1 MNDGHAQYDIVLLG
15 VDQILPTEESDPDL
29 VEALLTEISVTGIW
43 THPVLVDDKSFAVM
57 DGHHRVA
64 VAKRL
69 GLRTVP
75 AVLLSYDDSRVRL
88 ESWRDNEVFTPEEV
102 RERALSGRLLPSK
115 STRHIIEP
123 WPPQTRVQLAHLYKE
138 TERGA
143 VVDAALPPNSRIAT
157 LIPFYHRLGAAIGL
171 LTGAAVRVGTETA
184 ETQAPHPA
192 LRQLLQSDPAMAA
205 LLPAASAR
213 IALGASDHAPFF
225 IKRSGVV
232 MLPPVL
238 LGDSAALAAAARW
251 ALEAWFLLSV
261 QPTTT
266 PSITAALSAALR
278 HGAALV
284 AQLSPDQRELVT
296 DHVPDFVA
304 AAMAEGEAFQMAP
317 NLLQWQAS
325 RIEGLGGQGG
335 VAEPFDCGELS
346 LPIERFLVAGGDSRL
361 IVDQSTGM
369 NRYGTT
375 PRPRPEAVQ
384 FSSSTA
390 SSISDYGF
398 MLCDMLRRDLMAA
411 ALRDGI
417 AIEDLR
423 GRTVDAL
430 GAELTALLGLR
441 PSDAD
446 VVLAPSG
453 TDTELLAVLFAL
465 AADDRPL
472 SNILIAPEESGRGV
486 ATAAAGCFFDDV
498 SASGAAIQKGEA
510 AWPSREIEVIQV
522 AIRGTGGRMRPHA
535 EIDAEL
541 SEIAR
546 RALAD
551 GRRLLLHM
559 LASSKTGLSAPSVEV
574 AGEIE
579 RLAPDRVDVVV
590 DACQMR
596 NPLAEIGGWVRRKWM
611 VQTSG
616 SKFFTGPPFSGA
628 LVAPRLLRMR
638 AKQVRHLLAAAPAV
652 ARPEDWNGWWRD
664 SLDRS
669 PLSSAAG
676 FAHLFRALPAI
687 AEAHLLSAL
696 PPELCRYAFARFR
709 EAVKARL
716 AVSPNL
722 VAIDELDEVVDET
735 PGEAAS
741 DLSTHSIVCF
751 AIVRP
756 DDDGGGQKLNPEEC
770 QRLFELLNLD
780 MSEKLGPLSPADKV
794 RAAQC
799 AHIGQPVSLRT
810 GEDEGTLAVLR
821 LVVGA
826 RFFTIVGHAGPG
838 AIEAA
843 LDSEISDVFR
853 AIEKIELLATRWRD
867 LDQTAS
873 GSM

>member
-1 MNDGHAQYDIVLLG
+1 MIDGYSQYDIVLLG

-29 VEALLTEISVTGIW
+29 VEELLTEISVTGIW
-43 THPVLVDDKSFAVM
+43 THPVLVDDKTFAVM

-69 GLRTVP
+69 NLRIVP
-75 AVLLSYDDSRVRL
+75 SVLLSYDDSRVRL

-102 RERALSGRLLPSK
+102 RERAISGHLLPSK
-115 STRHIIEP
+115 STRHIVEP

-143 VVDAALPPNSRIAT
+143 VVDAALPPNSRIAA
-157 LIPFYHRLGAAIGL
+157 LIPFYHRLAAAIGL
-171 LTGAAVRVGTETA
+171 HTGAAVRVGTETA

-205 LLPAASAR
+205 LLPAASTR

-225 IKRSGVV
+225 IKRSGVL

-238 LGDSAALAAAARW
+238 LGDSAALAAVARW
-251 ALEAWFLLSV
+251 ALETSFLLSV
-261 QPTTT
+261 NPIST
-266 PSITAALSAALR
+266 SSMYAALGAALR
-278 HGAALV
+278 HGAALI
-284 AQLSPDQRELVT
+284 AQLSPNQRELVT

-304 AAMAEGEAFQMAP
+304 AALVEGEEFQMAP

-325 RIEGLGGQGG
+325 RVESLGDLGE
-335 VAEPFDCGELS
+335 VAELVDFGELS
-346 LPIERFLVAGGDSRL
+346 LPVERLLVSGGDSRL
-361 IVDQSTGM
+361 IVDESTGM

-375 PRPRPEAVQ
+375 PRPRPEAVH

-398 MLCDMLRRDLMAA
+398 MLCDMLRRDLVGA

-430 GAELTALLGLR
+430 GAELIGLLGLQS
-441 PSDAD
+441 SDAD

-465 AADDRPL
+465 AAEDRPL
-472 SNILIAPEESGRGV
+472 TNILIAPEESGHGV
-486 ATAAAGCFFDDV
+486 ATAAAGCFFDDL
-498 SASGAAIQKGEA
+498 SASGTPIRKGEA
-510 AWPSREIEVIQV
+510 AWPGRDIEVIEV
-522 AIRGTGGRMRPHA
+522 AIRGNGGRTRPHA
-535 EIDAEL
+535 EIHAEL
-541 SEIAR
+541 SEISQH
-546 RALAD
+546 ALAN

-559 LASSKTGLSAPSVEV
+559 LASSKTGLSAPSVESI
-574 AGEIE
+574 GEIE
-579 RLAPDRVDVVV
+579 RMAPDRVDVVV

-596 NPLAEIGGWVRRKWM
+596 NPLEEIGGWVLRKWM
-611 VQTSG
+611 VQISG

-628 LVAPRLLRMR
+628 LVAPKLLRMR
-638 AKQVRHLLAAAPAV
+638 AKEVRQLLAAAPAI
-652 ARPEDWNGWWRD
+652 ALPEDWNAWWRE

-669 PLSSAAG
+669 PVASAVS

-687 AEAHLLSAL
+687 AEAHLLRAL
-696 PPELCRYAFARFR
+696 PQELCRYAFDRFQ

-722 VAIDELDEVVDET
+722 VTIDELDEVKEGTSDGV
-735 PGEAAS
+735 AS
-741 DLSTHSIVCF
+741 DLSTQSIVCF
-751 AIVRP
+751 AIARP
-756 DDDGGGQKLNPEEC
+756 EDDGSGQTLNAEEC

-780 MSEKLGPLSPADKV
+780 MSEALGPLSAADKV

-799 AHIGQPVSLRT
+799 AHIG
-810 GEDEGTLAVLR
+810 
-821 LVVGA
+821 
-826 RFFTIVGHAGPG
+826 
-838 AIEAA
+838 
-843 LDSEISDVFR
+843 
-853 AIEKIELLATRWRD
+853 
-867 LDQTAS
+867 
-873 GSM
+873 

>member
-1 MNDGHAQYDIVLLG
+1 MIDGHSQYDIVLLG

-29 VEALLTEISVTGIW
+29 VEELLTEISITGIW
-43 THPVLVDDKSFAVM
+43 THPVLVDDKTFAVM

-69 GLRTVP
+69 SLRVVP

-88 ESWRDNEVFTPEEV
+88 ESWRDNEVFTPKEV
-102 RERALSGRLLPSK
+102 RERAISGDLLPPK

-123 WPPQTRVQLAHLYKE
+123 WPPQTRVQLARLYKR

-143 VVDAALPPNSRIAT
+143 VVDAALPPNPRIAT
-157 LIPFYHRLGAAIGL
+157 LVPFYHRLGAAIGL
-171 LTGAAVRVGTETA
+171 HTGAAVRVGTETA
-184 ETQAPHPA
+184 EIQAPHPA

-205 LLPAASAR
+205 LLPAASTR

-225 IKRSGVV
+225 IKRSGVL

-251 ALEAWFLLSV
+251 ALETSFLLSV
-261 QPTTT
+261 NHTTM
-266 PSITAALSAALR
+266 SRMTAALSAALR
-278 HGAALV
+278 HGAALI
-284 AQLSPDQRELVT
+284 ARLSPHQRELVT
-296 DHVPDFVA
+296 DHVPDFMA
-304 AAMAEGEAFQMAP
+304 AALVEGEKFQMTP

-325 RIEGLGGQGG
+325 RIEGLGDLTGATEL
-335 VAEPFDCGELS
+335 VDCGELS
-346 LPIERFLVAGGDSRL
+346 LPVERLLVAGGDSRL
-361 IVDQSTGM
+361 IVDESTGM

-398 MLCDMLRRDLMAA
+398 MLCDMLRRDLIGA
-411 ALRDGI
+411 ALRDGL

-430 GAELTALLGLR
+430 GAELIALLGLQS
-441 PSDAD
+441 SDAD

-453 TDTELLAVLFAL
+453 TDTEFLAVLFAL

-472 SNILIAPEESGRGV
+472 TNILIAPEESGRGV
-486 ATAAAGCFFDDV
+486 ATAAAGCFFDDL
-498 SASGAAIQKGEA
+498 SASGAAIRKGEA
-510 AWPSREIEVIQV
+510 AWPGREIEVVQV
-522 AIRGTGGRMRPHA
+522 AIRGNGGCTRSRA
-535 EIDAEL
+535 EIHVEL
-541 SEIAR
+541 SEISR
-546 RALAD
+546 RALAN

-559 LASSKTGLSAPSVEV
+559 LASSKTGLSAPSVEA

-579 RLAPDRVDVVV
+579 RMAPDRVDVVV

-596 NPLAEIGGWVRRKWM
+596 NPLAEIGGWVLRKWM
-611 VQTSG
+611 VQITG
-616 SKFFTGPPFSGA
+616 SKFFTGPPFSGT
-628 LVAPRLLRMR
+628 LVAPKLLRMR
-638 AKQVRHLLAAAPAV
+638 AKEVRHLLATAPSV
-652 ARPEDWNGWWRD
+652 TRPEDWNAWWRAN
-664 SLDRS
+664 LGRS
-669 PLSSAAG
+669 SVSSAASFG
-676 FAHLFRALPAI
+676 HLFRALPAI
-687 AEAHLLSAL
+687 AEAHLLRAL

-716 AVSPNL
+716 AASPNL
-722 VAIDELDEVVDET
+722 VTIDELDEVKSET
-735 PGEAAS
+735 PDGAAS
-741 DLSTHSIVCF
+741 DLSSQSIVCF
-751 AIVRP
+751 AIAKP
-756 DDDGGGQKLNPEEC
+756 EDDGGGQKLNAEEC
-770 QRLFELLNLD
+770 QRLFEFLNLD

-810 GEDEGTLAVLR
+810 GEGNGKLAVLR

-853 AIEKIELLATRWRD
+853 AIEKIELLARRWRD
-867 LDQTAS
+867 LDQAAT
-873 GSM
+873 G